1 MIITNSRQTPFQSAQ
16 FVEKQFS
23 IRINPKLFEALGSLY
38 TDPILAICREY
49 MTNADEAHQLA
60 GHKQP
65 IRVTLPTVLKPELV
79 IEDKGPG
86 LSQDKI
92 FELFTTYGASGDE
105 KETSNAYEGGF
116 GLGGKCWRSYADSII
131 VESKHSGT
139 KTTYSFFLD
148 ETGMGKAAVLDK
160 TAATGTGVT
169 IRIPI
174 KKDDIGTFTAR
185 AVKIGSMF
193 PVRPTFT
200 NLTDAQFKES
210 MDDDMDFANR
220 TTIHKT
226 DKFSYFGDGSASY
239 VRMGR
244 LVYPVTSQHLP
255 SNFSAILKS
264 LLEAGVLINY
274 TVGELDLAP
283 SRETLKYTTKT
294 VSALFGELKAAAD
307 GMAIGIL
314 KEVNDLPSEYQAI
327 LKINELTRKTYRG
340 GNHYSSDVEK
350 FSRQLAEKLDK
361 KWTWQ
366 GKPLLHSTYEL
377 NKAFPPEPSGYPN
390 TTVEYYKSLG
400 LCSRV
405 FWLKNW
411 GTKNLQFQDDR
422 EIIPSKRAAFVTTG
436 TRMSS
441 PNARIKKY
449 LNDHKEF
456 DHVYV
461 LGLSDA
467 AKAKVMAKYP
477 GLMSLPFIEADTLP
491 LPERDSSGDGSTA
504 AGVKSKKHCKG
515 NVFVFDG
522 NNSNAEKR
530 SDLWSITKDYDLDVQ
545 EIYVVLDNFHAN
557 TLKGGH
563 FGMCLNTARKALASV
578 GMKFA
583 HIHGIKTSELDKVK
597 DSAWLH
603 ITEAFDLACAK
614 LDADEAL
621 KAKVYPI
628 MAYSMV
634 GKGLHWSDRPKNMTE
649 KQHGNLSY
657 LREMLKRV
665 SLFVEGSKGLDE
677 VLLDLNREFKA
688 LSDERATYECWLSMA
703 YTLDFKWSKVVGYEP
718 AIFDKIR
725 SLLRDYPLLRYF
737 NYNSNSLNDTFR
749 SKGVAAL
756 NEYITL
762 KQPLVQKNQAQLPNK
777 EREVA

>member
-65 IRVTLPTVLKPELV
+65 IRVTLPTVLKPEFV

-131 VESKHSGT
+131 VESKHGGT

-160 TAATGTGVT
+160 TAAPGTGVT

-210 MDDDMDFANR
+210 MDDDMDFAKR

-244 LVYPVTSQHLP
+244 LIYPVTSQHLP

-264 LLEAGVLINY
+264 LLEAGVLINF

-307 GMAIGIL
+307 GMATGIL

-377 NKAFPPEPSGYPN
+377 NKALPPEPAGYPN
-390 TTVEYYKSLG
+390 TTVEYYKSIG

-411 GTKNLQFQDDR
+411 GTKNLQFTDER

-461 LGLSDA
+461 LGLSDS
-467 AKAKVMAKYP
+467 AKAMVMAKYP

-491 LPERDSSGDGSTA
+491 LPERDSSGDGNVAS
-504 AGVKSKKHCKG
+504 GVKSKKHCKG
-515 NVFVFDG
+515 NVFVYDG
-522 NNSNAEKR
+522 SKMNAEKR
-530 SDLWSITKDYDLDVQ
+530 SDLWDITKDYDLDVQ
-545 EIYVVLDNFHAN
+545 EIYVVLDNFHAT

-578 GMKFA
+578 GMKFE
-583 HIHGIKTSELDKVK
+583 HIHGIKTNDLDKVK
-597 DSAWLH
+597 DSKWLH
-603 ITEAFDLACAK
+603 ITEAYDLACAK

-628 MAYSMV
+628 MAYSMAS
-634 GKGLHWSDRPKNMTE
+634 KGAHWSNRPKNLTQKE
-649 KQHGNLSY
+649 QGNLAY
-657 LREMLKRV
+657 LKEMLKRMY
-665 SLFVEGSKGLDE
+665 SFIENSKGLDE
-677 VLLDLNREFKA
+677 VLLDINREFKA
-688 LSDERATYECWLSMA
+688 LNDERATYSEWLSMA
-703 YTLDFKWSKVVGYEP
+703 YTLEFDWSKVVGYEP
-718 AIFDKIR
+718 AMFSKIR
-725 SLLRDYPLLRYF
+725 SVLTDYPLLRYF
-737 NYNSNSLNDTFR
+737 NYSTDSLNDTFR
-749 SKGVAAL
+749 AKRVAAL

-762 KQPLVQKNQAQLPNK
+762 KQTLVQKDQAQLPNK

>member
-1 MIITNSRQTPFQSAQ
+1 
-16 FVEKQFS
+16 
-23 IRINPKLFEALGSLY
+23 
-38 TDPILAICREY
+38 

-65 IRVTLPTVLKPELV
+65 IRVTLPTVLKPEFV

-131 VESKHSGT
+131 VESKHGGT

-160 TAATGTGVT
+160 TAAPGTGVT

-200 NLTDAQFKES
+200 NLTDAQFTEEL
-210 MDDDMDFANR
+210 DNDLNFAKR
-220 TTIHKT
+220 SIIHKT
-226 DKFSYFGDGSASY
+226 DKFTYFGDGNASF

-244 LVYPVTSQHLP
+244 LIYPVNGQHLP
-255 SNFSAILKS
+255 SNFSEILKS
-264 LLEAGVLINY
+264 LLEAGVLINFA
-274 TVGELDLAP
+274 VGELDLAP

-307 GMAIGIL
+307 GMAKGIL
-314 KEVNDLPSEYQAI
+314 KEVDALPSEHAAI
-327 LKINELTRKTYRG
+327 IKINELTRKSYRG
-340 GNHYSSDVEK
+340 GNYYNGNVER
-350 FSRQLAEKLDK
+350 FSGKLAEKLDK

-366 GKPLLHSTYEL
+366 GKPLLHNTYEL
-377 NKAFPPEPSGYPN
+377 AKALPPEPAGYPN
-390 TTVEYYKSLG
+390 TTVEYYKSVG

-411 GTKNLQFQDDR
+411 GSKNLQFTDER

-441 PNARIKKY
+441 PNVRIKKY
-449 LNDHKEF
+449 LNDHKEI

-461 LGLSDA
+461 LGLSDS
-467 AKAKVMAKYP
+467 AKAKIMAKFP
-477 GLMSLPFIEADTLP
+477 GFMSIPFIDADTLP
-491 LPERDSSGDGSTA
+491 LPERDSSGDGNVAS
-504 AGVKSKKHCKG
+504 GVKSKKHCKG
-515 NVFVFDG
+515 NVFVYDG
-522 NNSNAEKR
+522 SKMNAEKR
-530 SDLWSITKDYDLDVQ
+530 SDLWDITKDYDLDVQ
-545 EIYVVLDNFHAN
+545 EIYVVLDNFHAT

-578 GMKFA
+578 GMKFEY
-583 HIHGIKTSELDKVK
+583 IHGIKTNDLDKVK
-597 DSAWLH
+597 DSKWLH
-603 ITEAFDLACAK
+603 ITEAYDLACAK

-628 MAYSMV
+628 MAYSMAS
-634 GKGLHWSDRPKNMTE
+634 KGAHWSNRPKNLTQKE
-649 KQHGNLSY
+649 QGNLAY
-657 LREMLKRV
+657 LKEMLKRMY
-665 SLFVEGSKGLDE
+665 SFIENSKGLDE
-677 VLLDLNREFKA
+677 VLLDINREFKA
-688 LSDERATYECWLSMA
+688 LNDERATYSEWLSMA
-703 YTLDFKWSKVVGYEP
+703 YTLEFDWSKVVGYEP
-718 AIFDKIR
+718 AMFSKIR
-725 SLLRDYPLLRYF
+725 SVLTDYPLLRYF
-737 NYNSNSLNDTFR
+737 NYSTDSLNDTFR
-749 SKGVAAL
+749 AKRVAAL

-762 KQPLVQKNQAQLPNK
+762 KQTLVQKDQAQLPNK

>member
-65 IRVTLPTVLKPELV
+65 IRVTLPTALKPEFV

-131 VESKHSGT
+131 VESKHDGT

-160 TAATGTGVT
+160 TAAPGTGVT

-200 NLTDAQFKES
+200 NLTDAQFTEEL
-210 MDDDMDFANR
+210 DNDMNFAKR
-220 TTIHKT
+220 SIIHKT
-226 DKFSYFGDGSASY
+226 DKFTYFGDGNASF

-244 LVYPVTSQHLP
+244 LVYPVNGQHLP
-255 SNFSAILKS
+255 SNFSGLLKS

-274 TVGELDLAP
+274 AVGELDLAP

-307 GMAIGIL
+307 GMATGIL
-314 KEVNDLPSEYQAI
+314 KEVNDFPSEHAAI
-327 LKINELTRKTYRG
+327 MKINELTRKGFRSGSNYG
-340 GNHYSSDVEK
+340 HDVEK
-350 FSRQLAEKLDK
+350 FNCQLAEKLDK

-366 GKPLLHSTYEL
+366 GKPLLHRNYDLS
-377 NKAFPPEPSGYPN
+377 KALPPEPAGYPN
-390 TTVEYYKSLG
+390 TTAEYYKSLG

-405 FWLKNW
+405 FWLRNW
-411 GTKNLQFQDDR
+411 GTKNLQFQDER

-449 LNDHKEF
+449 LNDHKEV

-461 LGLSDA
+461 LGLSDS
-467 AKAKVMAKYP
+467 AKAKVMTKYP

-491 LPERDSSGDGSTA
+491 LPERDSSGDGNVAS
-504 AGVKSKKHCKG
+504 GVKSKKHCKG
-515 NVFVFDG
+515 NVFVYDG
-522 NNSNAEKR
+522 SKTNAEKR
-530 SDLWSITKDYDLDVQ
+530 SDLWDITKDYDLDVQ
-545 EIYVVLDNFHAN
+545 EIYVVLDNFHAT
-557 TLKGGH
+557 TLNGVH

-578 GMKFA
+578 GMKFEY
-583 HIHGIKTSELDKVK
+583 IHGIKTNDLDKVK
-597 DSAWLH
+597 DSKWLH
-603 ITEAFDLACAK
+603 ITEAYDLACAK

-628 MAYSMV
+628 MAYSMAS
-634 GKGLHWSDRPKNMTE
+634 KGAHWSNRPKNLTQKE
-649 KQHGNLSY
+649 QGNLAY
-657 LREMLKRV
+657 LKEMLKRMY
-665 SLFVEGSKGLDE
+665 SFIENSKGLDE
-677 VLLDLNREFKA
+677 VLLDINREFKA
-688 LSDERATYECWLSMA
+688 LNEERETYDHWLSMA
-703 YTLDFKWSKVVGYEP
+703 YTLEFDWSKVVGYEP
-718 AIFDKIR
+718 AMFSKIR
-725 SLLRDYPLLRYF
+725 SVLTDYPLLRYF
-737 NYNSNSLNDTFR
+737 NYSTDSLNDTFR
-749 SKGVAAL
+749 AKRVAAL

-762 KQPLVQKNQAQLPNK
+762 KQTLVQKDQAQLPNK